1 MTRHWFWPWQIGQF
15 CYIRYRQFW
24 MWYFLLRTL
33 WKELQKTFFENISYC
48 KAMPKP
54 KPQKGLTVCRPTSQP
69 EINESLK
76 KVSVSTTFAKS
87 RKVSVSKNLKL
98 QSRESL
104 ERFENLQ
111 SRKVLVSKKQKIWV
125 SKKSQSRKFSLN
137 SLGDY

>member
-76 KVSVSTTFAKS
+76 KVSVSTIFVKS
-87 RKVSVSKNLKL
+87 RKNPKFQARKSLGLDTFENLKSWKVSEETENFSLEKVSVSTI
-98 QSRESL
+98 SIE
-104 ERFENLQ
+104 
-111 SRKVLVSKKQKIWV
+111 
-125 SKKSQSRKFSLN
+125 
-137 SLGDY
+137 